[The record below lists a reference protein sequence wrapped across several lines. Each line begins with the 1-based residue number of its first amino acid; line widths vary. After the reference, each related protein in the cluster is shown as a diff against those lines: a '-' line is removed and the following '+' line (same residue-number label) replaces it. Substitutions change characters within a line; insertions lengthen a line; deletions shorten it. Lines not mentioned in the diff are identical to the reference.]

1 MAKKIT
7 IDSLAEIIAREF
19 SNVHKEIKEFRE
31 ENESQHKQIRRD
43 IGNLEFIATEMIRK
57 EEFMALLKR
66 VERLETRLKA

>member
-31 ENESQHKQIRRD
+31 ENESQYKQIRRD